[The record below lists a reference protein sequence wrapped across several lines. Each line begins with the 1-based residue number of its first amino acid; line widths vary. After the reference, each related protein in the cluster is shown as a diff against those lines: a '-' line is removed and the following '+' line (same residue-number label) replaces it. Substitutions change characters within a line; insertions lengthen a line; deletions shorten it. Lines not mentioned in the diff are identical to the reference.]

1 MTAKIRAEWDPLRKV
16 VIHRPGIEMFF
27 GLLEPYASLYERAF
41 SRFGAR
47 REHERLEYILRY
59 EFGVEVLHLKQ
70 AILDQADRN
79 SRVRDR
85 LVERAEQS
93 ICFGGDTE
101 GAALARK
108 DLERNIPLLD
118 SGHFFNILLLAP
130 GIEIRAGEGTRA
142 IHLNITERE
151 PLSNLYFMRDQ
162 QAVTD
167 RGIVLGSMSK
177 PQRRRE
183 PELTGLLWEILGLPV
198 VHEVQAPGTFE
209 GGDFIPMGEFAL
221 LGTGD
226 RTNEEG
232 VSQVLAHGVGFDEV
246 GVVSRPR
253 HPLISG
259 DRDDPMIDMHLD
271 TYFNVASPGVA
282 VGSETLLRQAEV
294 RVYYR
299 EGEGRYTNDPGRT
312 TTLHDYIREKGFEI
326 IDITTLE
333 QMAYASNFLCIREG
347 QILAVEVDRTV
358 PDVIG
363 NLKAKAGRDP
373 GRYGKLLSQVEQD
386 YRYLR
391 NEGQFFP
398 HKKEIYQHD
407 IDAYPFTLENL
418 TGGYGGAHCM
428 TCALKRG

>member
-1 MTAKIRAEWDPLRKV
+1 MGTGIRAEWDPLRRV

-59 EFGVEVLHLKQ
+59 EFNVEVLHLKQ
-70 AILDQADRN
+70 AILDHADKHEKIRE
-79 SRVRDR
+79 R
-85 LVERAEQS
+85 LVELAKQS
-93 ICFGGDTE
+93 LYFGGDTE

-108 DLERNIPLLD
+108 DLERNAPLLD
-118 SGHFFNILLLAP
+118 SGHFFNILLLSP

-142 IHLNITERE
+142 IHLNITEHE

-167 RGIVLGSMSK
+167 RGIVIGSMSK
-177 PQRRRE
+177 PQRQRE
-183 PELTGLLWEILGLPV
+183 TVLTGLLWEILGMPV
-198 VHEVQAPGTFE
+198 AHRVTAPGTFE

-226 RTNEEG
+226 RTNAEG
-232 VSQVLAHGVGFDEV
+232 TSQVLAQGMGFDEV
-246 GVVSRPR
+246 GVVHQPR

-259 DRDDPMIDMHLD
+259 EHDDPMMDMHLD
-271 TYFNVASPGVA
+271 TYFNVASQGVV
-282 VGSETLLRQAEV
+282 VGSETLLRGAEV
-294 RVYYR
+294 DVYHR
-299 EGEGRYTNDPGRT
+299 ESGGRYSTDPGNR

-326 IDITTLE
+326 INITTLE
-333 QMAYASNFLCIREG
+333 QMAYASNFLCIRDG
-347 QILAVEVDRTV
+347 RILAVEVDRTV
-358 PDVIG
+358 PDVIA
-363 NLKAKAGRDP
+363 NLKAKAERDP
-373 GRYGKLLSQVEQD
+373 GRYGRLLSQVEKD

-398 HKKEIYQHD
+398 HKKEVYQND
-407 IDAYPFTLENL
+407 IDAYPVILENL

-428 TCALKRG
+428 TCAVKRG

>member
-1 MTAKIRAEWDPLRKV
+1 MTAGVKAEWDPLRRV
-16 VIHRPGIEMFF
+16 VLHRPGMEMFF

-47 REHERLEYILRY
+47 KEHERLEYILRY
-59 EFGVEVLHLKQ
+59 EFNVDVLFLKQ
-70 AILDQADRN
+70 TILDRADRN
-79 SRVRDR
+79 EKVRER
-85 LVERAEQS
+85 LVDLAYHS
-93 ICFGGDTE
+93 LHFGGDPE

-108 DLERNIPLLD
+108 DMERNTPLLD
-118 SGHFFNILLLAP
+118 SGHFFNILLLTP
-130 GIEIRAGEGTRA
+130 DIEIRAGEGIRA

-167 RGIVLGSMSK
+167 RGIVPGSMAK
-177 PQRRRE
+177 PQRQRE
-183 PELTGLLWEILGLPV
+183 SLLTGLLWEILGLPV
-198 VHEVQAPGTFE
+198 AHRVSAPGTFE

-221 LGTGD
+221 LGKGD

-232 VSQVLAHGVGFDEV
+232 VSQVLSHGLGFDEV
-246 GVVSRPR
+246 AVVSQPR

-259 DRDDPMIDMHLD
+259 ERNDPMMDMHLD
-271 TYFNVASPGVA
+271 TYFNVASRGVV
-282 VGSETLLRQAEV
+282 VGSETLLREAGVEV
-294 RVYYR
+294 WHR
-299 EGEGRYTNDPGRT
+299 EGEGRYSAEPGNRTN
-312 TTLHDYIREKGFEI
+312 LHDYIREKGFEI

-333 QMAYASNFLCIREG
+333 QMAYASNFLCIRDG

-358 PDVIG
+358 PDVIAS
-363 NLKAKAGRDP
+363 LKAKSERDP
-373 GRYGKLLSQVEQD
+373 GRYGRLLSQVEKD
-386 YRYLR
+386 YRYLK

-407 IDAYPFTLENL
+407 IDAYPVILENL

-428 TCALKRG
+428 TCPLKRG